1 MATLNN
7 PALKFSLALSAVYLF
22 GASSC
27 MPVAAMTLN
36 GRLETNQVL
45 SGGKDAGNGGGG
57 SITAP
62 LAPVAQNIAPSAAQ
76 LDPNTFPRVYQGNWA
91 CQTTVVNSSA
101 PAVQAGQ
108 VIASEVTFYP
118 TANGLIKA
126 RWSQAGWV
134 ETQSV
139 ASSFGKNSDEAKS
152 DRTTYYYG
160 DNTQGSWAARAR
172 DQFALTA
179 PDTIEAKSYVDQY
192 IDGQYVGRYRTVS
205 ILKRTSTDTPI
216 AEAN

>member
-1 MATLNN
+1 M
-7 PALKFSLALSAVYLF
+7 PAAAL
-22 GASSC
+22 
-27 MPVAAMTLN
+27 TLN

-45 SGGKDAGNGGGG
+45 TGDKSENNGGSGNT
-57 SITAP
+57 TAP
-62 LAPVAQNIAPSAAQ
+62 AVGRMQNAAPSAAQ
-76 LDPNTFPRVYQGNWA
+76 LDPNTFPRAYQGNWT
-91 CQTTVVNSSA
+91 CQTTVLNSSA

-108 VIASEVTFYP
+108 VVTSEVTFYP

-126 RWSQAGWV
+126 RWTQAGWV

-139 ASSFGKNSDEAKS
+139 AASFGKNNDEAKS
-152 DRTTYYYG
+152 DRTTYYYS

-216 AEAN
+216 ADAN